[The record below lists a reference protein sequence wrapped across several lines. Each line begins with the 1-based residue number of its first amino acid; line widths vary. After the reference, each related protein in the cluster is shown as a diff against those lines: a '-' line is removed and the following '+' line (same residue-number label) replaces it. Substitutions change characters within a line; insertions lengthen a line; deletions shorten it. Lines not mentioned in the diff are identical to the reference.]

1 MLRYTSTLNPEYNEE
16 LERLMFFNPRQHTAL
31 DAIENS
37 LEQFGS
43 PSVYNDGGCLRV
55 KVEKLD
61 GVQSLFALDG
71 DTLVGV
77 LVYSR
82 VLFERLTVLHIAVD
96 QDYSS
101 DGKFAHHMLVMRLLE
116 LLRDNARRIKG
127 IESIRLIC
135 SGNQIRDYPV

>member
-1 MLRYTSTLNPEYNEE
+1 MLQYTSMLNPEYSEE
-16 LERLMFFNPRQHTAL
+16 LERLMFFNPGQHTVL
-31 DAIENS
+31 EAIVDS

-43 PSVYNDGGCLRV
+43 PSVYNDNGCLRI

-82 VLFERLTVLHIAVD
+82 IPLERLTVLHIAVD

-101 DGKFAHHMLVMRLLE
+101 DGKFAHQMLVMRMLE
-116 LLRDNARRIKG
+116 LLRNNARRIRG
-127 IESIRLIC
+127 IESIRIMC